1 MKHRKAVLRRVLAE
15 LAALCLCAVLL
26 FGTAVPAFAAGAA
39 VTVKVD
45 DARLLQELAGGAN
58 ISLSL
63 YRIAGRSGGEWNYAE
78 APAFA
83 GLAGQ
88 INAYELALQ
97 GGHTPGLSVLKAI
110 TGVIAG
116 GGVTPVAA
124 RSFSPDGRVTFDGLP
139 EGLYFFAKAAG
150 PDLLIIQ
157 SAIIP
162 VPFTFKGAVL
172 PSGIETT
179 AKVEW
184 GTVPPPSPPPSV
196 PNPPVPKRGEIIMN
210 DYDTSLG
217 IAVVFNHVG
226 DCYE

>member
-45 DARLLQELAGGAN
+45 DARLLQELAGGTN
-58 ISLSL
+58 VSLRL
-63 YRIAGRSGGEWNYAE
+63 YKIAGRSGGEWNYAE

-97 GGHTPGLSVLKAI
+97 GGHTPGLSVLAAI

-116 GGVTPVAA
+116 GGVTPVAEK
-124 RSFSPDGRVTFDGLP
+124 SFSADGRVYLKIRNVNVELYADLKDP
-139 EGLYFFAKAAG
+139 ELEERLETVLDRHGIFYQKSEVWIEEEKLYE
-150 PDLLIIQ
+150 
-157 SAIIP
+157 
-162 VPFTFKGAVL
+162 VL
-172 PSGIETT
+172 YQFETEDSN
-179 AKVEW
+179 AEEKE
-184 GTVPPPSPPPSV
+184 
-196 PNPPVPKRGEIIMN
+196 
-210 DYDTSLG
+210 
-217 IAVVFNHVG
+217 
-226 DCYE
+226 